1 LFDGLKTAQGWIM
14 AGKVVVD
21 GRVVTKP
28 GTPVKPSARITL
40 RGVPARFASRGGEK
54 LDHALRR
61 FTIDLAGKVCLDAG
75 ASTGGFTDCMLQY
88 GARRVYAVEAGYGQ
102 LRGRLAADPR
112 VVSMERT
119 NLSEVHADRLVPAIE
134 FAAADL
140 SYLSLRKA
148 VPIIAERFT
157 RHSPE
162 MVCLIKPL
170 YEGLAQDRIDD
181 RQALRHVLQALL
193 ADLAAAGFPVLD
205 LFASPLIG
213 GRGAVE
219 FLARFGPGV
228 PAEKIDVMI
237 ARAIEELRSHPSREP
252 PDFDS

>member
-102 LRGRLAADPR
+102 LRGQIKGMPTFKTRARVWFDELATGPRDRPPKRLSTGVTFARPVDG
-112 VVSMERT
+112 
-119 NLSEVHADRLVPAIE
+119 RL
-134 FAAADL
+134 
-140 SYLSLRKA
+140 
-148 VPIIAERFT
+148 
-157 RHSPE
+157 
-162 MVCLIKPL
+162 
-170 YEGLAQDRIDD
+170 
-181 RQALRHVLQALL
+181 
-193 ADLAAAGFPVLD
+193 
-205 LFASPLIG
+205 
-213 GRGAVE
+213 
-219 FLARFGPGV
+219 
-228 PAEKIDVMI
+228 
-237 ARAIEELRSHPSREP
+237 
-252 PDFDS
+252 